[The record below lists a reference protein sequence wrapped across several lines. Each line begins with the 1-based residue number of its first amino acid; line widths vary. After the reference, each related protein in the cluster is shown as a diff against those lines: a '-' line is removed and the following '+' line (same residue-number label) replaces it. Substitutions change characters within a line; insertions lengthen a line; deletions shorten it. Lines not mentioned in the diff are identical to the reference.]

1 MKTVKITGDSAEI
14 RALLDQARDEDVIV
28 RMDDGSEF
36 LLSAIDD
43 FDHEIAQTR
52 RNEKLMTLLDERARQ
67 TQTIPLEDVK
77 RELGFD
83 DRT

>member
-1 MKTVKITGDSAEI
+1 MKTVTITGGSAEI
-14 RALLDQARDEDVIV
+14 KALLDQARNEDVVV

-52 RNEKLMTLLDERARQ
+52 RNEKLMSLLDERAGQ
-67 TQTIPLEDVK
+67 TQTIPIEEVK
-77 RELGFD
+77 RQLGFGD
-83 DRT
+83 

>member
-1 MKTVKITGDSAEI
+1 MKTVTITGGSAEI
-14 RALLDQARDEDVIV
+14 RALLAQARDEDVVV

-52 RNEKLMTLLDERARQ
+52 RNEKLMSLLDERAGQ
-67 TQTIPLEDVK
+67 TQTIPIEEVK
-77 RELGFD
+77 RRLRFSD
-83 DRT
+83 

>member
-1 MKTVKITGDSAEI
+1 MKTVTITGGSAEI

-43 FDHEIAQTR
+43 FDHEIARTR
-52 RNEKLMTLLDERARQ
+52 RNERLMALLDERARQ
-67 TQTIPLEDVK
+67 TQTISLEEVK
-77 RELGFD
+77 RQLGFG
-83 DRT
+83 R